1 MTSSFLDITYIAITC
16 LSVAAG
22 LYSGAVKLIIG
33 FIFFILSFLFA
44 YLIFVPITD
53 IMHEYIT
60 NNFMLNITSL
70 AASYLICAIFCAI
83 IAKKLK
89 TLVEDIS
96 GGMTDRFMGLVLGAA
111 RGTLASFILFTSV
124 IIFTSKSYDNAHNI
138 LDLVRSKTP
147 ETSPHWVSSS
157 KFNPDLKILL
167 DKTIDLIG
175 ADALKKILLPK
186 HENPPVVIEKKDPFD
201 AITPKS
207 EVKRHPRFDPG
218 PTQGKQIPG

>member
-16 LSVAAG
+16 LSLAAG

-33 FIFFILSFLFA
+33 FIFFILSFLFS

-60 NNFMLNITSL
+60 NNFILNIVSL

-89 TLVEDIS
+89 VLVEDIS
-96 GGMTDRFMGLVLGAA
+96 GGMTDRFIGLALGLA
-111 RGTLASFILFTSV
+111 RGALVSLILFTSV
-124 IIFTSKSYDNAHNI
+124 MIFTSKSYDNAHNI
-138 LDLVRSKTP
+138 LDLVRNKSP

-157 KFNPDLKILL
+157 KFNPDLKMFL

-175 ADALKKILLPK
+175 TDTLKKILLPK
-186 HENPPVVIEKKDPFD
+186 HETPPVIEKKDPFD
-201 AITPKS
+201 AMIPKTEIKS
-207 EVKRHPRFDPG
+207 NPGIDPG
-218 PTQGKQIPG
+218 PR